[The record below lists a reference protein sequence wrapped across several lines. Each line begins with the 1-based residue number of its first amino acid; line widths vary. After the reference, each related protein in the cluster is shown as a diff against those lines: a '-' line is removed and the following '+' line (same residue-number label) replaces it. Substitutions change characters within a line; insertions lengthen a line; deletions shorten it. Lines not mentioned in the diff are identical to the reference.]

1 MTQLSNKLLDQQNKL
16 LAALDNLP
24 KDFQGGNIPPELQKL
39 LDSLQSLMQ
48 DLMQAMAQ
56 LPTTLPDEFL
66 NRQLDNF
73 PLSDMMR
80 QLQEMKQKL
89 EAGDLEGARQMAEQ
103 LLKNL
108 SAMVAAMQ
116 NMRQQARGGSLDA
129 MSQQLME
136 SSNKLADLVQRQ
148 AQALLISGGDQIPK
162 RPSGF
167 PSRTTSPT
175 MSPPR

>member
-1 MTQLSNKLLDQQNKL
+1 
-16 LAALDNLP
+16 
-24 KDFQGGNIPPELQKL
+24 
-39 LDSLQSLMQ
+39 
-48 DLMQAMAQ
+48 MQAMAQ

-136 SSNKLADLVQRQ
+136 SSNKLAELVKRQ
-148 AQALLISGGDQIPK
+148 EKVMEGKQDIDQKRLHQHNEAQQHAFDV
-162 RPSGF
+162 
-167 PSRTTSPT
+167 
-175 MSPPR
+175 